1 MTFKEFLKRD
11 VPKLGR
17 PLSPRETAFLQA
29 AEAAGF
35 EFDLD
40 GGRSR
45 EPHFFLE
52 TVEENPMNYPLTAA
66 VRVETIELLYAD
78 SPEVRATIRRLIA
91 EVNESVE

>member
-1 MTFKEFLKRD
+1 MTFEEFMIRD
-11 VPKLGR
+11 APKLGR
-17 PLSPRETAFLQA
+17 PLTARETAFLKA

-35 EFDLD
+35 EFELD
-40 GGRSR
+40 GGRSC
-45 EPHFFLE
+45 EPHLFLE

-91 EVNESVE
+91 EANQAG